1 MNSQRQQEQPGK
13 QTTMRTQQE
22 DSPSLSEEELSEAIL
37 IGQKLAMLDALSMM
51 RRKAAKT
58 RLKMSQA

>member
-13 QTTMRTQQE
+13 QTTMQTQQE
-22 DSPSLSEEELSEAIL
+22 DTPSLSEEELSEAIL

-51 RRKAAKT
+51 RRKAART